1 MKGRL
6 GRQKNLKLY
15 FRHGPQPS
23 GGDGATCGT
32 GQSAEAA
39 ELDALQGDF
48 ISRQPCVWK
57 DVGNSCGSAFPLTH
71 SWPRGFD
78 AG

>member
-23 GGDGATCGT
+23 GGAGATCGT

-48 ISRQPCVWK
+48 ISRQPLCLERCWGLLWLCLSPPTLVAPW
-57 DVGNSCGSAFPLTH
+57 L
-71 SWPRGFD
+71 
-78 AG
+78 